1 MADSSALGNLI
12 VFEGPDGVGKTTLA
26 KALTTRLKE
35 LGVPCVYQAFPGHE
49 QGKIGNLVYR
59 VQHDPEEFGVF
70 DITPTALQTLHVAA
84 HIDLIESQILPLL
97 RDGYWVVLDRCWW
110 STWVYGIVS
119 GVSRTALEAMI
130 NLETLQWEYV
140 KPRKLFLVEREV
152 KSTEC
157 EDFERLKSEYRELLE
172 REQSLYPAIVFSND
186 GRLVEKLEEL
196 LDHLKDLLPQ
206 TEEDIG
212 NIQISLFEEPHLA
225 DSSSRAFPDFYSTL
239 TPAKPTVVYDSF
251 WKFAAERQE
260 VFFKK
265 LDGLP
270 PPWTDD
276 PVMAHYKFT
285 NAYRASDRVSQY
297 LIRRVIYE
305 GETSPEEVFFRTILF
320 KLFNKIETWELLR
333 KEVGSITSDSY
344 SFEQYDEI
352 LSEAVANEI
361 RIYSGAYIMPSGKSV
376 FGYGE
381 KHRTHLRLLE
391 RMMEDEVPLSVADA
405 KSMAEI
411 FELLL
416 SYPTIG
422 TFLAYQFATDLNYSK
437 ICDFSETEFVY
448 PGPGAFDGISKC
460 FSDLGGVSES
470 EIIHMVT
477 ERQEMEFERLG
488 IQFRS
493 LWGRPLQLIDI
504 QNVFCEVSKYARV
517 VHPDVAGLS
526 GRMRIKQVY
535 RPSDKPLEVW
545 YPPKWGI
552 NHLIPQSDSN

>member
-35 LGVPCVYQAFPGHE
+35 LGVPCVYQSFPGHE

-59 VQHDPEEFGVF
+59 VQHDPEEFGVNS
-70 DITPTALQTLHVAA
+70 ITPTALQTLHVAA

-110 STWVYGIVS
+110 STWVYGVVT
-119 GVSRTALEAMI
+119 GVFPTALQAMV
-130 NLETLQWEYV
+130 NLEILQWGDV
-140 KPRKLFLVEREV
+140 RPRKLFLVERAV
-152 KSTEC
+152 KATEC
-157 EDFERLKSEYRELLE
+157 EDFERLKSEYRELLD
-172 REQSLYPAIVFSND
+172 REQGLYPARVFSND

-206 TEEDIG
+206 TEEEID
-212 NIQISLFEEPHLA
+212 NTQMSLFEEPHSA
-225 DSSSRAFPDFYSTL
+225 GPSSKDLPDFYSTL

-251 WKFAAERQE
+251 WRFAAERQE

-333 KEVGSITSDSY
+333 KEVGTITSDSY
-344 SFEQYDEI
+344 SFEQYDDI

-376 FGYGE
+376 FGYRE

-422 TFLAYQFATDLNYSK
+422 TFLGYQFATDLNYSK

-470 EIIHMVT
+470 DIIHMVT

-552 NHLIPQSDSN
+552 NHLIPQNDSN